1 MAQRTKWIVAA
12 VVLVLLAG
20 VAVLSNP
27 NIGTKLSGGV
37 QKKDAQLVDQTTERP
52 ESGYR
57 APTFSLKG
65 FDGKTVKLADL
76 KGKPVVLNFWASW
89 CGPCKEEMPD
99 LQEEY
104 NKYKDQVYFFAVNL
118 TDQDNADD
126 AKAFLQSHG
135 VTIPPLLDPTGEVN
149 QKYKIHNVPSTFAID
164 ANGMMKEVRVGQLTK
179 PAMDG
184 MLERL
189 IAK

>member
-1 MAQRTKWIVAA
+1 MSYKIKWLIALVVV
-12 VVLVLLAG
+12 VVLGG
-20 VAVLSNP
+20 VAILSDP
-27 NIGTKLSGGV
+27 NVGAKLSGGKGK
-37 QKKDAQLVDQTTERP
+37 QSTQQADQSAERP
-52 ESGYR
+52 EVGYR
-57 APTFSLKG
+57 APTFTLQG
-65 FDGKTVKLADL
+65 FDGKKVSLADL

-89 CGPCKEEMPD
+89 CGPCKEEMPA
-99 LQEEY
+99 LQQVY
-104 NKYKDQVYFFAVNL
+104 DKYKDQVSFYAVNL

-135 VTIPPLLDPTGEVN
+135 ITIPPLLDPTGEVN

-164 ANGMMKEVRVGQLTK
+164 ANGIMKEVRIGQLTK

-189 IAK
+189 TAK